1 MNGLA
6 ATRVTITDVARAANV
21 HASTV
26 SRVLNG
32 RAELSLL
39 PETRERVIAAATRLG
54 YRPSALA
61 RGLRLRRTFTLGML
75 VPDITNPVFPSII
88 KGVEGAAHA
97 RGYHLILCNTDD
109 SFEREASY
117 LRVLRE
123 WRVDGILIAS
133 SFTADSTIAELRR
146 EKVPFV
152 LLNSS
157 SRANDDLT
165 VTPDNRQ
172 GVSAALDHL
181 IQLGHRRI
189 GLIAAPQT
197 TTTGQERLMAALAA
211 LRRHHLAHEDA
222 LVAVADSFSEASGY
236 RAARRLVL
244 DGEPLTA
251 IVGANDLIA
260 LGAIR
265 LAREIGLAVPEDLS
279 VVGFNDIPQCE
290 LFDPPLTTVHV
301 PLEEMGVLAAAFL
314 IDQVEGRHIERRQV
328 VLETELVVRGSTAP
342 PAAATTAATR
352 TA

>member
-1 MNGLA
+1 MA
-6 ATRVTITDVARAANV
+6 ARRVTITDVAKAANV

-26 SRVLNG
+26 SRVLNA

-61 RGLRLRRTFTLGML
+61 RGLRMRRTFTLGML
-75 VPDITNPVFPSII
+75 VPDITNPVFPGII

-109 SFEREASY
+109 SYEREASY

-123 WRVDGILIAS
+123 WRIDGLVIAS
-133 SFTADSTIAELRR
+133 SSTGEATLAELRR

-152 LLNSS
+152 LLNSA
-157 SRANDDLT
+157 SRASDDLA
-165 VTPDNRQ
+165 VAPDNRR
-172 GVSAALDHL
+172 GVALALDHL

-197 TTTGQERLMAALAA
+197 TMTGQERLMAARAT

-222 LVAVADSFSEASGY
+222 LVAVADSFSEAAGY
-236 RAARRLVL
+236 SAARRLLL
-244 DGEPLTA
+244 DAEPPTA
-251 IVGANDLIA
+251 IFGANDLIA

-265 LAREIGLAVPEDLS
+265 LAREIGLMVPGDLS
-279 VVGFNDIPQCE
+279 VVGFNDIPQSE
-290 LFDPPLTTVHV
+290 LFDPPLTTVRV
-301 PLEEMGVLAAAFL
+301 PQEEMGVLAAALL
-314 IDQVEGRHIERRQV
+314 IDHVEGRRIERRQV
-328 VLETELVVRGSTAP
+328 TLETQLVVRGSTAA
-342 PAAATTAATR
+342 PAVTTARAMKS
-352 TA
+352 A

>member
-1 MNGLA
+1 MA
-6 ATRVTITDVARAANV
+6 ARRVTITDVARASNV
-21 HASTV
+21 HVSTV

-32 RAELSLL
+32 RELSLL
-39 PETRERVIAAATRLG
+39 PETRERVISAATRLG

-97 RGYHLILCNTDD
+97 RGYHLILCNTED
-109 SFEREASY
+109 SYEREASY

-133 SFTADSTIAELRR
+133 SSTAESTIAELRR
-146 EKVPFV
+146 EKFPFV
-152 LLNSS
+152 LLNSA
-157 SRANDDLT
+157 SRPSDDLA

-172 GVSAALDHL
+172 GASAAIDHL

-197 TTTGQERLMAALAA
+197 TTTGQERLLAA
-211 LRRHHLAHEDA
+211 RATLRRHHLAHEDA
-222 LVAVADSFSEASGY
+222 LVSVADSFSEESGY
-236 RAARRLVL
+236 RAARRLLL
-244 DGEPLTA
+244 DDEPPTA
-251 IVGANDLIA
+251 IFGANDLIA

-265 LAREIGLAVPEDLS
+265 LAREIGLAVPHDLS
-279 VVGFNDIPQCE
+279 VIGFNDIPQSQ

-301 PLEEMGVLAAAFL
+301 PQEEMGLLAASL
-314 IDQVEGRHIERRQV
+314 LVNHLEGRRIERRQV
-328 VLETELVVRGSTAP
+328 VLETQLVVRGSTAMP
-342 PAAATTAATR
+342 VATPTSAIRSA
-352 TA
+352 

>member
-1 MNGLA
+1 LA
-6 ATRVTITDVARAANV
+6 GRRVTITDVAKAANV

-39 PETRERVIAAATRLG
+39 PETRERVINAATRLG

-61 RGLRLRRTFTLGML
+61 RGLRMRRTFTLGML
-75 VPDITNPVFPSII
+75 VPDITNPVFPNII

-109 SFEREASY
+109 SYEREASY

-133 SFTADSTIAELRR
+133 SSTADSTIAELRR
-146 EKVPFV
+146 EKTSFV
-152 LLNSS
+152 LLNSA
-157 SRANDDLT
+157 SRASDDLA
-165 VTPDNRQ
+165 VAPDNRQ

-197 TTTGQERLMAALAA
+197 TMTGQERLLAARAA
-211 LRRHHLAHEDA
+211 LRRHHLAQEDA

-236 RAARRLVL
+236 RAARRLLL
-244 DGEPLTA
+244 DAEPPTA
-251 IVGANDLIA
+251 IFGANDLIA

-265 LAREIGLAVPEDLS
+265 LAREIGLAVPADLS
-279 VVGFNDIPQCE
+279 VVGFNDIPQSE

-301 PLEEMGVLAAAFL
+301 PQEEMGVLAAALL
-314 IDQVEGRHIERRQV
+314 IDHLEGRHIARRQV
-328 VLETELVVRGSTAP
+328 MLETELVVRGSTTTP
-342 PAAATTAATR
+342 PVATT
-352 TA
+352 TAMKTA

>member
-1 MNGLA
+1 LA
-6 ATRVTITDVARAANV
+6 TTRRVTITDVARAANV

-75 VPDITNPVFPSII
+75 VPDVTNPVFPSMI
-88 KGVEGAAHA
+88 KGVEGAAHT

-133 SFTADSTIAELRR
+133 SSTADSTIAELRR

-152 LLNSS
+152 LLNSG
-157 SRANDDLT
+157 SRASDDL
-165 VTPDNRQ
+165 VVVPDNRQ
-172 GVSAALDHL
+172 GVAAAIDHL
-181 IQLGHRRI
+181 TQLGHRRI

-197 TTTGQERLMAALAA
+197 TLTGQERLLAARAA

-222 LVAVADSFSEASGY
+222 LVAVADSFSEASGH
-236 RAARRLVL
+236 RAARRLML
-244 DGEPLTA
+244 DGEPPTA
-251 IVGANDLIA
+251 IFCANDLLA

-265 LAREIGLAVPEDLS
+265 FARELDLAVPDDLS
-279 VVGFNDIPQCE
+279 VVGFNDIPQSE

-301 PLEEMGVLAAAFL
+301 PQEEMGVLAAALL
-314 IDQVEGRHIERRQV
+314 IDQLEGRHIERRQV
-328 VLETELVVRGSTAP
+328 VLETELVIRGSTAP
-342 PAAATTAATR
+342 PPPAATTAMK

>member
-1 MNGLA
+1 MNGLSA
-6 ATRVTITDVARAANV
+6 RRVTITDVARAANV

-88 KGVEGAAHA
+88 KGVEGAAHT

-133 SFTADSTIAELRR
+133 SSTAESTIAELRR

-152 LLNSS
+152 LVNSA
-157 SRANDDLT
+157 SRASDDLA

-197 TTTGQERLMAALAA
+197 TVTGQERLLAARAA

-222 LVAVADSFSEASGY
+222 LVVVADSFSEVSGY
-236 RAARRLVL
+236 RAARRLLL

-251 IVGANDLIA
+251 IFCANDLIA
-260 LGAIR
+260 LGTIR
-265 LAREIGLAVPEDLS
+265 FARELGLTVPDDLS
-279 VVGFNDIPQCE
+279 VVGFNNIPQSE
-290 LFDPPLTTVHV
+290 LFDPPLTTVNV
-301 PLEEMGVLAAAFL
+301 PQEEMGVLAAALL
-314 IDQVEGRHIERRQV
+314 IDQLEGRHIDRRRV
-328 VLETELVVRGSTAP
+328 VLETEIVVRGSTAP
-342 PAAATTAATR
+342 PPPTTTVMR

>member
-1 MNGLA
+1 MA
-6 ATRVTITDVARAANV
+6 ARRVTITDVARAANV

-75 VPDITNPVFPSII
+75 VPDITNPVFPPII

-109 SFEREASY
+109 SYEREA
-117 LRVLRE
+117 
-123 WRVDGILIAS
+123 G
-133 SFTADSTIAELRR
+133 ELRR

-152 LLNSS
+152 LLNSA
-157 SRANDDLT
+157 SRASDDLA
-165 VTPDNRQ
+165 VAPDNRQ

-197 TTTGQERLMAALAA
+197 TMTGQERLLAA
-211 LRRHHLAHEDA
+211 RATLRRHHLAQEDA
-222 LVAVADSFSEASGY
+222 LVSVADSFSEASGY
-236 RAARRLVL
+236 RAARRLLL
-244 DGEPLTA
+244 DGEPPTA
-251 IVGANDLIA
+251 IFGANDLIA

-265 LAREIGLAVPEDLS
+265 LAREIGLNVPRDLS
-279 VVGFNDIPQCE
+279 IVGFNDIPQSE
-290 LFDPPLTTVHV
+290 LFDPPLTTVHM
-301 PLEEMGVLAAAFL
+301 PQEEMGVLAAALL
-314 IDQVEGRHIERRQV
+314 IDHLEGRHIDRRQV
-328 VLETELVVRGSTAP
+328 VLQTQLEVRGSTATP
-342 PAAATTAATR
+342 PPITTGVMK

>member
-1 MNGLA
+1 LVA
-6 ATRVTITDVARAANV
+6 RRVTITDVARAANV

-75 VPDITNPVFPSII
+75 VPDITNPVFPPII

-117 LRVLRE
+117 LRVLKE

-133 SFTADSTIAELRR
+133 SSTADSTIAELRR
-146 EKVPFV
+146 EKFPFV
-152 LLNSS
+152 LVNSA
-157 SRANDDLT
+157 SRASDDLA
-165 VTPDNRQ
+165 VVPDNRQ

-181 IQLGHRRI
+181 IELGHRRI

-197 TTTGQERLMAALAA
+197 TMTGQERLLAA
-211 LRRHHLAHEDA
+211 RATLRRHHLAHEDS

-236 RAARRLVL
+236 SAARRLLL
-244 DGEPLTA
+244 DAEPPTA
-251 IVGANDLIA
+251 IFGANDLIA
-260 LGAIR
+260 LGVIR
-265 LAREIGLAVPEDLS
+265 LARELGLAVPGDLS
-279 VVGFNDIPQCE
+279 VVGFNDIPQSG

-301 PLEEMGVLAAAFL
+301 PQEEMGVLAAALL
-314 IDQVEGRHIERRQV
+314 IDQLEGRHIERRRV
-328 VLETELVVRGSTAP
+328 VLETQLEVRGSTAP
-342 PAAATTAATR
+342 PAVVTPTAMR

>member
-1 MNGLA
+1 
-6 ATRVTITDVARAANV
+6 
-21 HASTV
+21 
-26 SRVLNG
+26 
-32 RAELSLL
+32 
-39 PETRERVIAAATRLG
+39 
-54 YRPSALA
+54 
-61 RGLRLRRTFTLGML
+61 
-75 VPDITNPVFPSII
+75 VFPSII
-88 KGVEGAAHA
+88 KGVEGAAHT

-133 SFTADSTIAELRR
+133 SSTADSTIAELRR

-152 LLNSS
+152 LLNSA
-157 SRANDDLT
+157 SRAHDDLA

-197 TTTGQERLMAALAA
+197 TVTGQERLLAARAA
-211 LRRHHLAHEDA
+211 LRRHHLAHDDA
-222 LVAVADSFSEASGY
+222 LVEVADSFSEVSGY
-236 RAARRLVL
+236 RAARRLLL

-251 IVGANDLIA
+251 IFCANDLIA

-265 LAREIGLAVPEDLS
+265 VAREIGLTVPDDLS
-279 VVGFNDIPQCE
+279 VVGFNDIPQSE

-301 PLEEMGVLAAAFL
+301 PQEEMGVLAAALL
-314 IDQVEGRHIERRQV
+314 IDQLEGRHIARRHV
-328 VLETELVVRGSTAP
+328 VLEAELVVRGSSAAP
-342 PAAATTAATR
+342 PESTTTVMR

>member
-1 MNGLA
+1 M
-6 ATRVTITDVARAANV
+6 ATRRVTITDVARAANV

-133 SFTADSTIAELRR
+133 SSTADSTIAELRR

-152 LLNSS
+152 LLNSA
-157 SRANDDLT
+157 SRASEDLA
-165 VTPDNRQ
+165 VIPDNRQ

-197 TTTGQERLMAALAA
+197 TMTGQERLLAARAA
-211 LRRHHLAHEDA
+211 LRRHHLSIDDA
-222 LVAVADSFSEASGY
+222 LVAVADSFSEVSGY
-236 RAARRLVL
+236 RAARRLLL

-251 IVGANDLIA
+251 IFCANDLIA

-265 LAREIGLAVPEDLS
+265 FAREIGLAVPNDLS
-279 VVGFNDIPQCE
+279 VVGFNNIPQSE

-301 PLEEMGVLAAAFL
+301 PQEEMGVLAAALL
-314 IDQVEGRHIERRQV
+314 IDQLEGRHVERRHV
-328 VLETELVVRGSTAP
+328 VLETEIVVRGSSAP
-342 PAAATTAATR
+342 PPDSTTTAMR

>member
-1 MNGLA
+1 MA
-6 ATRVTITDVARAANV
+6 ARRVTITDVARAANV

-88 KGVEGAAHA
+88 KGVEGAAHT

-123 WRVDGILIAS
+123 WRVDGLLIAS
-133 SFTADSTIAELRR
+133 SSTAESTIAELRR

-152 LLNSS
+152 LLNSA
-157 SRANDDLT
+157 SRASDDLA

-197 TTTGQERLMAALAA
+197 TVTGQERLLAARAA
-211 LRRHHLAHEDA
+211 LRRHHLAHDDA
-222 LVAVADSFSEASGY
+222 LVEVADSFSEVSGY
-236 RAARRLVL
+236 RAARRLLL

-251 IVGANDLIA
+251 IFCANDLIA

-265 LAREIGLAVPEDLS
+265 FAREIGLTVPDDLS
-279 VVGFNDIPQCE
+279 VVGFNNIPQSE

-301 PLEEMGVLAAAFL
+301 PQEEMGVLAAALL
-314 IDQVEGRHIERRQV
+314 IDQLEGRHIARRHV
-328 VLETELVVRGSTAP
+328 VLETELVVRGSSAAP
-342 PAAATTAATR
+342 PESTTTVMR

>member
-1 MNGLA
+1 MA
-6 ATRVTITDVARAANV
+6 ARRVTITDVARAANV

-61 RGLRLRRTFTLGML
+61 RSLRLRRTFTLGML
-75 VPDITNPVFPSII
+75 VPDIANPVFPPII

-133 SFTADSTIAELRR
+133 SSTAESTIAELRR
-146 EKVPFV
+146 EKFPFV
-152 LLNSS
+152 LVNSA
-157 SRANDDLT
+157 SRTGDDAS
-165 VTPDNRQ
+165 VVPDNRL
-172 GVSAALDHL
+172 GVSAAIDHL
-181 IQLGHRRI
+181 TRLGHRRI

-197 TTTGQERLMAALAA
+197 TTTGQERLMAARAA
-211 LRRHHLAHEDA
+211 LRRHHLAHDDA
-222 LVAVADSFSEASGY
+222 LVVVAGSFSEASGY
-236 RAARRLVL
+236 RAARRLLL
-244 DGEPLTA
+244 DGEPPTA
-251 IVGANDLIA
+251 IFGANDLIA

-265 LAREIGLAVPEDLS
+265 LAREIGLAVPADLS
-279 VVGFNDIPQCE
+279 VVGFNDIPQSE
-290 LFDPPLTTVHV
+290 LFDPPLTTVRV
-301 PLEEMGVLAAAFL
+301 PQEDMGVLAAALL
-314 IDQVEGRHIERRQV
+314 IDQLEGRHIERRRL

-342 PAAATTAATR
+342 PPESTTTVMR

>member
-1 MNGLA
+1 MA

-88 KGVEGAAHA
+88 KGVEGAAHT

-133 SFTADSTIAELRR
+133 SSTADSTIAELRR

-152 LLNSS
+152 LLNSA
-157 SRANDDLT
+157 SRASDDLA
-165 VTPDNRQ
+165 VVPDNRQ
-172 GVSAALDHL
+172 GAAAAIEHL

-189 GLIAAPQT
+189 GLVAAPQT
-197 TTTGQERLMAALAA
+197 TMAGQERLLAARAA

-222 LVAVADSFSEASGY
+222 LVAVADSFSEVSGY
-236 RAARRLVL
+236 RAARRLLL

-251 IVGANDLIA
+251 IFCANDLIA

-265 LAREIGLAVPEDLS
+265 FARELGLSVPDDLS
-279 VVGFNDIPQCE
+279 VVGFNNIPQSE
-290 LFDPPLTTVHV
+290 LFDPPLTTVNV
-301 PLEEMGVLAAAFL
+301 PQEEMGVLAAAIL
-314 IDQVEGRHIERRQV
+314 IDALEGKHLARRHV
-328 VLETELVVRGSTAP
+328 MLETEVVVRGSSAP
-342 PAAATTAATR
+342 PPSTTDVMR

>member
-6 ATRVTITDVARAANV
+6 NTRVTITDVARAANV

-88 KGVEGAAHA
+88 KGVEGAAHT

-133 SFTADSTIAELRR
+133 SSTADSTIAELRR

-152 LLNSS
+152 LLNSA
-157 SRANDDLT
+157 SRASDDLA
-165 VTPDNRQ
+165 VVPDNRQ
-172 GVSAALDHL
+172 GAAAAIEHL

-189 GLIAAPQT
+189 GLVAAPQT
-197 TTTGQERLMAALAA
+197 TMAGQERLLAA
-211 LRRHHLAHEDA
+211 RATLRRHHLGHGDD

-236 RAARRLVL
+236 RAARRLLL

-251 IVGANDLIA
+251 LFCANDLIA

-265 LAREIGLAVPEDLS
+265 LAREINLSVPDDLS
-279 VVGFNDIPQCE
+279 VVGFNDIPQSE

-301 PLEEMGVLAAAFL
+301 PQEEMGVLAAAVL
-314 IDQVEGRHIERRQV
+314 IDALEGKHHVRRQV
-328 VLETELVVRGSTAP
+328 LLETELVVRGSTAP
-342 PAAATTAATR
+342 PPASTTTAMR

>member
-1 MNGLA
+1 MA
-6 ATRVTITDVARAANV
+6 ARRVTITDVARAANV

-75 VPDITNPVFPSII
+75 VPDITNPVFPPII

-133 SFTADSTIAELRR
+133 SSTADSTLGELRR

-152 LLNSS
+152 LLNSA
-157 SRANDDLT
+157 SRASDDLA
-165 VTPDNRQ
+165 VAPDN
-172 GVSAALDHL
+172 L

-197 TTTGQERLMAALAA
+197 TMTGQERLLAARAA
-211 LRRHHLAHEDA
+211 LRRHHLAQEDA

-236 RAARRLVL
+236 RAARRLLL
-244 DGEPLTA
+244 DGEPPTA
-251 IVGANDLIA
+251 IFGANDLIA

-265 LAREIGLAVPEDLS
+265 LAREIGLNVPRDLS
-279 VVGFNDIPQCE
+279 VVGFNDIPQSE

-301 PLEEMGVLAAAFL
+301 PQEEMGVLSAALL
-314 IDQVEGRHIERRQV
+314 IDHLEGRHIARRQL
-328 VLETELVVRGSTAP
+328 VLETQLEVRGSTAT
-342 PAAATTAATR
+342 PAVATT
-352 TA
+352 TAMKTA

>member
-1 MNGLA
+1 LA
-6 ATRVTITDVARAANV
+6 GRRVTITDVARAANV

-26 SRVLNG
+26 SRVLNA

-75 VPDITNPVFPSII
+75 VPDITNPVFPPII

-123 WRVDGILIAS
+123 WRIDGLLIAS
-133 SFTADSTIAELRR
+133 SSTRDDTIEELRR

-152 LLNSS
+152 LMNTA
-157 SRANDDLT
+157 SRASDDLA
-165 VTPDNRQ
+165 VAPDNRQ
-172 GVSAALDHL
+172 GVAAALDHL
-181 IQLGHRRI
+181 IELGHRRI

-197 TTTGQERLMAALAA
+197 TMAGQERLLAA
-211 LRRHHLAHEDA
+211 RATLRRHHLVQDEA
-222 LVAVADSFSEASGY
+222 LVAVAESFSEESGY
-236 RAARRLVL
+236 RAARRLLL
-244 DGEPLTA
+244 DGEPPTA
-251 IVGANDLIA
+251 IFAANDLIA
-260 LGAIR
+260 LGALR
-265 LAREIGLAVPEDLS
+265 LAREVGLQVPNDLS
-279 VVGFNDIPQCE
+279 IVGFNDIPLSE

-301 PLEEMGVLAAAFL
+301 PQEEMGLLAASLL
-314 IDQVEGRHIERRQV
+314 IDQVEGRRIGRRQV
-328 VLETELVVRGSTAP
+328 VLETGLEIRGSTAP
-342 PAAATTAATR
+342 PPVTTTAAMK

>member
-1 MNGLA
+1 M
-6 ATRVTITDVARAANV
+6 TITDVARAANV

-88 KGVEGAAHA
+88 KGVEGAAHT

-133 SFTADSTIAELRR
+133 SSTADSTLAELRR

-152 LLNSS
+152 LLNSA
-157 SRANDDLT
+157 SRASDDLA
-165 VTPDNRQ
+165 VVPDNRQ

-197 TTTGQERLMAALAA
+197 TVTGQERLLAARAA
-211 LRRHHLAHEDA
+211 LRRHHLSIDDA
-222 LVAVADSFSEASGY
+222 LVVVADSFSEVSGY
-236 RAARRLVL
+236 HAARRLLL

-251 IVGANDLIA
+251 IFCANDLIA

-265 LAREIGLAVPEDLS
+265 SAREIGLAVPDDLS
-279 VVGFNDIPQCE
+279 VVGFNNIPQSE

-301 PLEEMGVLAAAFL
+301 PQEEMGVLAAALL
-314 IDQVEGRHIERRQV
+314 IDQLDGRHIERRHV
-328 VLETELVVRGSTAP
+328 VLETEIVVRGSTAP
-342 PAAATTAATR
+342 PPASTTTAMR

>member
-1 MNGLA
+1 MAGR
-6 ATRVTITDVARAANV
+6 RVTITDVARAANV

-26 SRVLNG
+26 SRVLNA

-75 VPDITNPVFPSII
+75 VPDITNPVFPPII

-123 WRVDGILIAS
+123 WRIDGLLIAS
-133 SFTADSTIAELRR
+133 SSTRDDTIEELRR

-152 LLNSS
+152 LMNTA
-157 SRANDDLT
+157 SRASDDLA
-165 VTPDNRQ
+165 VVPDNRL
-172 GVSAALDHL
+172 GVAAALDHL
-181 IQLGHRRI
+181 IELGHRRI

-197 TTTGQERLMAALAA
+197 TMTGQERLLAA
-211 LRRHHLAHEDA
+211 RASLRRHHLAHEEA
-222 LVAVADSFSEASGY
+222 LVAVAESFSEESGY
-236 RAARRLVL
+236 RAARRLLL
-244 DGEPLTA
+244 DAEPPTA
-251 IVGANDLIA
+251 IFAANDLIA

-265 LAREIGLAVPEDLS
+265 LAREIGLGIPGDLS
-279 VVGFNDIPQCE
+279 IVGFNDIPLSE

-301 PLEEMGVLAAAFL
+301 PQEEMGLLAASLL
-314 IDQVEGRHIERRQV
+314 IDQVEGRRIGRRQI
-328 VLETELVVRGSTAP
+328 VLETALEIRGSTAP
-342 PAAATTAATR
+342 PPVAATAAMKTA
-352 TA
+352 

>member
-1 MNGLA
+1 LA
-6 ATRVTITDVARAANV
+6 ARRVTITDVARAANV

-39 PETRERVIAAATRLG
+39 PETRARVIAAATRLG
-54 YRPSALA
+54 YRPSAIA

-133 SFTADSTIAELRR
+133 SSTADSTIGELRR
-146 EKVPFV
+146 EKFPFV
-152 LLNSS
+152 LVNSAS
-157 SRANDDLT
+157 HGSDDLA
-165 VTPDNRQ
+165 VIPDNRQ
-172 GVSAALDHL
+172 GVSAAIDHL

-197 TTTGQERLMAALAA
+197 TMTGQERLLAARAA
-211 LRRHHLAHEDA
+211 LRRHHLSHEDA
-222 LVAVADSFSEASGY
+222 LVAVADSFSEVSGY
-236 RAARRLVL
+236 RATRRLLL
-244 DGEPLTA
+244 DGEPPTA
-251 IVGANDLIA
+251 IFAANDLIA

-265 LAREIGLAVPEDLS
+265 VAREVGLAVPRDLS
-279 VVGFNDIPQCE
+279 VVGFNDIPQSE
-290 LFDPPLTTVHV
+290 LFDPPLTTVNV
-301 PLEEMGVLAAAFL
+301 PQEDMGVLAAAL
-314 IDQVEGRHIERRQV
+314 VIDQLEGRHITRRQI
-328 VLETELVVRGSTAP
+328 VLETELVVRGSTAAP
-342 PAAATTAATR
+342 LPATR
-352 TA
+352 TAMKSA

>member
-1 MNGLA
+1 MA

-39 PETRERVIAAATRLG
+39 PETRERVIAAAARLG

-133 SFTADSTIAELRR
+133 SSTADSTIAELRR

-152 LLNSS
+152 LLNSA
-157 SRANDDLT
+157 SRASDDLA

-197 TTTGQERLMAALAA
+197 TMTGQERLLAARAA
-211 LRRHHLAHEDA
+211 LRRHHLSIDDA

-236 RAARRLVL
+236 RAARRLLV

-251 IVGANDLIA
+251 IFCANDLIA

-265 LAREIGLAVPEDLS
+265 FAREFGLAVPDDLS
-279 VVGFNDIPQCE
+279 VVGFNDIPQSE

-301 PLEEMGVLAAAFL
+301 PQEEMGVLAAALL
-314 IDQVEGRHIERRQV
+314 IDQLEGRHVERRHI
-328 VLETELVVRGSTAP
+328 VLETELVVRGSSGPPSASTA
-342 PAAATTAATR
+342 TVMR

>member
-1 MNGLA
+1 MA
-6 ATRVTITDVARAANV
+6 ARRVTITDVARAANV

-61 RGLRLRRTFTLGML
+61 RSLRLRRTFTLGML
-75 VPDITNPVFPSII
+75 VPDIANPVFPPII

-133 SFTADSTIAELRR
+133 SSTAESTIAELRR
-146 EKVPFV
+146 EKFPFV
-152 LLNSS
+152 LVNSA
-157 SRANDDLT
+157 SRTGDDAC
-165 VTPDNRQ
+165 VVPDNRL
-172 GVSAALDHL
+172 GVSAAIDHL
-181 IQLGHRRI
+181 TRLGHRRI

-197 TTTGQERLMAALAA
+197 TTTGQERLMAARAA
-211 LRRHHLAHEDA
+211 LRRHHLAHDDA

-236 RAARRLVL
+236 RAARRLLL
-244 DGEPLTA
+244 DGEPPTA
-251 IVGANDLIA
+251 IFGANDLIA

-265 LAREIGLAVPEDLS
+265 LAREIGLAVPADLS
-279 VVGFNDIPQCE
+279 VVGFNDIPQSE
-290 LFDPPLTTVHV
+290 LFDPPLTTVRV
-301 PLEEMGVLAAAFL
+301 PQEDMGVLAAALL
-314 IDQVEGRHIERRQV
+314 IDQLEGRPIERRRL

-342 PAAATTAATR
+342 PPASTTTVMR

>member
-1 MNGLA
+1 M
-6 ATRVTITDVARAANV
+6 ATRRVTITDVARAANV

-88 KGVEGAAHA
+88 KGVEGAAHT

-133 SFTADSTIAELRR
+133 SSTADSTIAELRR

-152 LLNSS
+152 LLNSA
-157 SRANDDLT
+157 SRASDDLA
-165 VTPDNRQ
+165 VVPDNRH

-197 TTTGQERLMAALAA
+197 TMTGQERLLAARAA
-211 LRRHHLAHEDA
+211 LRRHHIAHDDA
-222 LVAVADSFSEASGY
+222 LVAVADSFSEVSGY
-236 RAARRLVL
+236 RAARRLLL

-251 IVGANDLIA
+251 IFCANDLIA

-265 LAREIGLAVPEDLS
+265 LAREIGLVVPDDLS
-279 VVGFNDIPQCE
+279 VVGFNDIPQSE
-290 LFDPPLTTVHV
+290 LFDPPLTTVRV
-301 PLEEMGVLAAAFL
+301 PQEEMGILAAAVL
-314 IDQVEGRHIERRQV
+314 IDALEGKHLARRQV
-328 VLETELVVRGSTAP
+328 MLETELIVRASTAP
-342 PAAATTAATR
+342 PPASSTTAMRSA
-352 TA
+352 

>member
-1 MNGLA
+1 MA
-6 ATRVTITDVARAANV
+6 ASRVTITDVARAANV

-26 SRVLNG
+26 SRVLNA

-75 VPDITNPVFPSII
+75 VPDITNPVFPPII

-133 SFTADSTIAELRR
+133 SSTADSTISELRR
-146 EKVPFV
+146 EKFPFV
-152 LLNSS
+152 LLASA
-157 SRANDDLT
+157 SRASDDLA
-165 VTPDNRQ
+165 VLADNRF
-172 GVSAALDHL
+172 GASAAIDHL
-181 IQLGHRRI
+181 IELGHRRI

-197 TTTGQERLMAALAA
+197 TMTGQERLLAA
-211 LRRHHLAHEDA
+211 RATLRRHHLSHDDA
-222 LVAVADSFSEASGY
+222 LVVVADSFSEASGY
-236 RAARRLVL
+236 TAARRLLL
-244 DGEPLTA
+244 DGEPPTA
-251 IVGANDLIA
+251 IFGANDLIA

-265 LAREIGLAVPEDLS
+265 LAREVGLAVPRDLS
-279 VVGFNDIPQCE
+279 IVGFNDIPQSE
-290 LFDPPLTTVHV
+290 LFDPPLTTVQL
-301 PLEEMGVLAAAFL
+301 PKEEMGVLAASLL
-314 IDQVEGRHIERRQV
+314 IDQLEGRHIERRRV
-328 VLETELVVRGSTAP
+328 VLETQLVVRGSSAP
-342 PAAATTAATR
+342 PAAAATSAMR

>member
-1 MNGLA
+1 LPT
-6 ATRVTITDVARAANV
+6 TRVTITDVARAANV

-88 KGVEGAAHA
+88 KGVEGASHT

-133 SFTADSTIAELRR
+133 SSTADSTIAELRR

-152 LLNSS
+152 LLNTA
-157 SRANDDLT
+157 SRASDDLA
-165 VTPDNRQ
+165 VVPDNRQ
-172 GVSAALDHL
+172 GAAAAIEHL
-181 IQLGHRRI
+181 IELGHRRI
-189 GLIAAPQT
+189 GVVAAPQT
-197 TTTGQERLMAALAA
+197 TMAGQERLLAARAA
-211 LRRHHLAHEDA
+211 LRRHHVAHDDE

-236 RAARRLVL
+236 RAARRLLL

-251 IVGANDLIA
+251 LFCANDLIA

-265 LAREIGLAVPEDLS
+265 LAREIGMVVPDDLS
-279 VVGFNDIPQCE
+279 VVGFNDIPQSE

-301 PLEEMGVLAAAFL
+301 PQEEMGVLAAAIL
-314 IDQVEGRHIERRQV
+314 IDALEGKHLARRQV
-328 VLETELVVRGSTAP
+328 MLETELVVRGSTAP
-342 PAAATTAATR
+342 PPASTTTAMRSA
-352 TA
+352 